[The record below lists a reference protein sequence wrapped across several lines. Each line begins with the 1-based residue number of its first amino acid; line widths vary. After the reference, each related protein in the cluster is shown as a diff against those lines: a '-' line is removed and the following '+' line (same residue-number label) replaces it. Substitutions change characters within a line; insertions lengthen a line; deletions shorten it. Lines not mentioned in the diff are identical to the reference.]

1 MVDQYSMCSRRPY
14 LIKPC
19 YEWIVDSGCT
29 PYILVEVLDDSV
41 KVPQDYV
48 HNDQIVLN
56 IAPHSVQDLSFEDQ
70 LLTFNATFGGEP
82 MSVEVPFYAVRG
94 VFAKENQEEG
104 MFFDDVDDQAEI
116 IENSSNEGS
125 DGFTLLK

>member
-19 YEWIVDSGCT
+19 YEWLVDSGCT

-41 KVPQDYV
+41 QVPQEYV
-48 HNDQIVLN
+48 NNDQIVLN
-56 IAPHSVQDLSFEDQ
+56 IAPFSVKDLSFDNQ
-70 LLTFNATFGGEP
+70 MITFSATFNGEHRA
-82 MSVEVPFYAVRG
+82 VEVPFYAVRG

-116 IENSSNEGS
+116 LENSSNQGA